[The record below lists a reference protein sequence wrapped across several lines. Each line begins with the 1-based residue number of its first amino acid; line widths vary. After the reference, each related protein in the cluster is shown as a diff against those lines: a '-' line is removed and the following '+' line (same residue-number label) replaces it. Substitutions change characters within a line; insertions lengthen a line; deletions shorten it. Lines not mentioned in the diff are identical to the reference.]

1 MDRVKKNEVRYMIL
15 EYGGCSHRGMVRK
28 SNEDY
33 YYISDHQKD
42 QRLAIVADGMGGH
55 NAGEI
60 ASRMAVE
67 TILEF
72 FSTNKDEYYDNPTE
86 LIKESI
92 REANYRIFSYAQN
105 HEDCKGMG
113 TTLVLSFFDE
123 GKVYFGHVGDS
134 RGYLIRKGEAIQ
146 ITKDHSLVQE
156 LLDNGTI
163 TLEEVENHPQKNI
176 ITRALGT
183 EKNIE
188 IDCYSIALEK
198 DDIIL
203 LCTDGLILHVDL
215 QENVELFESSSS
227 MQELTSSLVDQALEK
242 GGLDNITVVAIK
254 YYGMV
259 KEG

>member
-1 MDRVKKNEVRYMIL
+1 MIL

-33 YYISDHQKD
+33 YYISDNQNEQH
-42 QRLAIVADGMGGH
+42 LAIVADGMGGH
-55 NAGEI
+55 NAGEL

-67 TILEF
+67 TILEI
-72 FSTNKDEYYDNPTE
+72 FSINKDQYTNDPTS

-92 REANYRIFSYAQN
+92 RQANYKIYSHAQQN
-105 HEDCKGMG
+105 ENCKGMG
-113 TTLVLSFFDE
+113 TTLVLAFFDK

-134 RGYLIRKGEAIQ
+134 RGYLIRKGEIIQ

-183 EKNIE
+183 ERSIE
-188 IDCYSIALEK
+188 IDCHNISLEE
-198 DDIIL
+198 DDIVL
-203 LCTDGLILHVDL
+203 LCTDGLVLHVDL
-215 QENVELFESSSS
+215 QENIELFESSSS
-227 MQELTSSLVDQALEK
+227 MQELTADLVQQALER

>member
-1 MDRVKKNEVRYMIL
+1 MIL

-28 SNEDY
+28 TNEDY
-33 YYISDHQKD
+33 YYISAHQKN
-42 QRLAIVADGMGGH
+42 QKLAIVADGMGGH

-67 TILEF
+67 TIVEIF
-72 FSTNKDEYYDNPTE
+72 DNSIDEYNENPTD
-86 LIKESI
+86 LIEKSI
-92 REANYRIFSYAQN
+92 REANYRVFSYAQD

-123 GKVYFGHVGDS
+123 GKVYLGHVGDS
-134 RGYLIRKGEAIQ
+134 RGYLIRNGEIIQ

-183 EKNIE
+183 EKSIE
-188 IDCYSIALEK
+188 IDCYNIALEK

-203 LCTDGLILHVDL
+203 LCTDGLVLHVDL
-215 QENVELFESSSS
+215 QESLELFESSSS
-227 MQELTSSLVDQALEK
+227 MQELASTLVDQALER